1 MTIRNGS
8 GKGCSRWAVAA
19 GLAFVAW
26 AAAARADTFL
36 IISLVGDH
44 LTVVTRAQ
52 SVGSHAD
59 ANRYETV
66 PLAGSELD
74 DFAVRTAGAVVG
86 KARPADKVEML
97 RAVDPTLRKMSG
109 SWLDA
114 DSVNVRDLV
123 SLVADLFKPPS
134 DSHLLL
140 IAPYRDQLQLKTDR
154 EYRGGEAK
162 AAGLG
167 FYIDGSTRMHGEKL
181 NSGVGFLGVF
191 ANFQLV
197 LIDLQSSAVEA
208 RQRVVVGTTFAA
220 ADAPDRTPWNALA
233 AEKKVATLQWLMK
246 RETERLLPEMLGSA
260 KK

>member
-1 MTIRNGS
+1 MTDRTS
-8 GKGCSRWAVAA
+8 CRHRCSRWAVAA
-19 GLAFVAW
+19 GLVFVAW
-26 AAAARADTFL
+26 TAAARADTYL

-44 LTVVTRAQ
+44 LTIVKPTQ

-66 PLAGSELD
+66 PLGSSEFD
-74 DFAVRTAGAVVG
+74 DFAVRTAGAVVS
-86 KARPADKVEML
+86 KVRPSDKVEML

-123 SLVADLFKPPS
+123 TLVADLFKPPS

-167 FYIDGSTRMHGEKL
+167 FYVDGSTRMFGEKL

-191 ANFQLV
+191 TNFQLL
-197 LIDLQSSAVEA
+197 LIDLQSSVVEA

-220 ADAPDRTPWNALA
+220 ADAPDKTPWNALT
-233 AEKKVATLQWLMK
+233 AEKKVATLQYLMK
-246 RETERLLPEMLGSA
+246 RETERLLPEMLSSV